1 MKIAVLS
8 GGLSTER
15 DVAISSGKKISE
27 ALRSKGHKVTL
38 IDVFMGYEEDICD
51 IDALFDEGYE
61 FAPGTS
67 ITADVPDIE
76 AIKAQRRDKSNRF
89 IGEHVLDICAAA
101 DITFLALHGGEG
113 ENGQLQATLDLMGIR
128 YTGAG
133 YLSSA
138 VAMHKGFAKSIFL
151 QSGVST
157 PQGKL
162 FDKNDLR
169 SGNCMK
175 WESFPCVVKP
185 CSGGSSVGVS
195 IVKGSS
201 EYKEALDM
209 AFKYDEEVLVEEYIK
224 GRELSVGLLD
234 GKALPII
241 EIIPKE
247 GFYDYKN
254 KYQSGA
260 AEDICPAAID
270 EETTKLIKLEAEK
283 AYAALGLEAYSRIDF
298 ILTEDKK
305 FYCIE
310 ANNLPGMTPL
320 SLLPQE
326 ARAVGI
332 DYPDLC
338 DLIVELSLKKYA
350 LTVR

>member
-15 DVAISSGKKISE
+15 DVAISSGKKISQ
-27 ALRSKGHKVTL
+27 ALRSKGHKVVL

-51 IDALFDEGYE
+51 IDALYDEGYE
-61 FAPGTS
+61 FTPDTS
-67 ITADVPDIE
+67 ISTDVPDIE

-101 DITFLALHGGEG
+101 DITFFALHGGEG
-113 ENGQLQATLDLMGIR
+113 ENGQLQAAFDLMGIR

-133 YLSSA
+133 YLASA

-157 PQGKL
+157 PMGKL
-162 FDKNDLR
+162 YDRADFN
-169 SGNCMK
+169 SGRCAK
-175 WESFPCVVKP
+175 WENFPCVVKP

-195 IVKGSS
+195 IVESKKD
-201 EYKEALDM
+201 YDEALRF
-209 AFKYDEEVLVEEYIK
+209 AFKYDEEVIVEEYIK

-260 AEDICPAAID
+260 AEDICPAVID
-270 EETTKLIKLEAEK
+270 EETTKAIQLEAEK
-283 AYAALGLEAYSRIDF
+283 AFAALGLEAYSRIDF

-326 ARAVGI
+326 AKAVGI

>member
-1 MKIAVLS
+1 MKITVLS

-15 DVAISSGKKISE
+15 DVAITSGKKIAQ
-27 ALRSKGHKVTL
+27 ALRTKGHKVVL
-38 IDVFMGYEEDICD
+38 VDVFMGYEEDICD
-51 IDALFDEGYE
+51 IDALFEEGYE
-61 FAPGTS
+61 FAPEGGIST
-67 ITADVPDIE
+67 DVPNIE
-76 AIKAQRRDKSNRF
+76 AIKEMRRDKSNRF

-128 YTGAG
+128 YTGAP
-133 YLSSA
+133 YLASA

-157 PQGKL
+157 PMGKL
-162 FDKNDLR
+162 YDRDDLHA
-169 SGNCMK
+169 GVCTQWDN
-175 WESFPCVVKP
+175 FPCVVKP

-195 IVKGSS
+195 IVKDKS
-201 EYKEALDM
+201 EYEEALSL

-260 AEDICPAAID
+260 AEDICPAVID
-270 EETTKLIKLEAEK
+270 EETTKAIQNEAEK
-283 AYAALGLEAYSRIDF
+283 AFAALGLEAYSRIDF
-298 ILTEDKK
+298 ILTEDNR

-326 ARAVGI
+326 AKAVGI
-332 DYPDLC
+332 DYPELC

>member
-27 ALRSKGHKVTL
+27 ALRSKGHKVVL
-38 IDVFMGYEEDICD
+38 LDVFMGYEQDICD
-51 IDALFDEGYE
+51 INSLFEQGYE
-61 FAPGTS
+61 FESESSIKTS
-67 ITADVPDIE
+67 VPDIE
-76 AIKAQRRDKSNRF
+76 AVKASRIDKSSKF
-89 IGEHVLDICAAA
+89 IGENVLEICADA

-133 YLSSA
+133 YFASA
-138 VAMHKGFAKSIFL
+138 IAMNKGVAKSVFL
-151 QSGVST
+151 RAGVKT
-157 PQGKL
+157 PQGESYTSEDYRAGKC
-162 FDKNDLR
+162 
-169 SGNCMK
+169 SA
-175 WESFPCVVKP
+175 WEHFPCVVKP

-195 IVKGSS
+195 IVNTR
-201 EYKEALDM
+201 ETFEEALEF
-209 AFKYDEEVLVEEYIK
+209 AFKYDSEILIEEYIK
-224 GRELSVGLLD
+224 GRELSVGILD

-247 GFYDYKN
+247 GFYDYNN

-260 AEDICPAAID
+260 AEDICPAVID
-270 EETTKLIKLEAEK
+270 EETAALIQREAEK
-283 AYAALGLEAYSRIDF
+283 AYKALSLEAYSRIDF
-298 ILTEDKK
+298 ILTEDGRY
-305 FYCIE
+305 YCIE

-326 ARAVGI
+326 AKAVGI
-332 DYPDLC
+332 EYPELC
-338 DLIVELSLKKYA
+338 ELIVDLSLKKYGIEQ
-350 LTVR
+350 

>member
-15 DVAISSGKKISE
+15 DVAISSGKKIAE
-27 ALRSKGHKVTL
+27 ALRTRGHKVVL
-38 IDVFMGYEEDICD
+38 IDVFMGYEQDICD
-51 IDALFDEGYE
+51 IDALFKEGYE
-61 FAPGTS
+61 FTPNTG
-67 ITADVPDIE
+67 ITTDVPDIN
-76 AIKAQRRDKSNRF
+76 AIKALRRDKSNRF
-89 IGEHVLDICAAA
+89 IGEHVLDICSAA

-128 YTGAG
+128 YTGAP
-133 YLSSA
+133 YLASA

-157 PQGKL
+157 PMGKL
-162 FDKNDLR
+162 YDTEDYKKGIVNNWDH
-169 SGNCMK
+169 
-175 WESFPCVVKP
+175 FPCVVKP

-195 IVKGSS
+195 IVKNNA
-201 EYKEALDM
+201 EYEDALTL
-209 AFKYDEEVLVEEYIK
+209 AFKYDNEVLVEEYIK

-260 AEDICPAAID
+260 AEDICPAVID
-270 EETTKLIKLEAEK
+270 EKTTKAIQHEAEK
-283 AYAALGLEAYSRIDF
+283 AFSALGLEAYSRIDF

-326 ARAVGI
+326 AKAVGI
-332 DYPDLC
+332 EYPELC
-338 DLIVELSLKKYA
+338 DLIVELSLKKYGIEQ
-350 LTVR
+350 